1 MKRKSKLA
9 LIFII
14 SFFTFTLSGCIEK
27 KEGIKFEN
35 RDYLVYNIEKI
46 PKDLSMLD
54 NNNIREKDLLFAIFE
69 GLVKEDSKGNI
80 LPAIADDWTISKDGL
95 SYKFKIREDAKWSNG
110 NKITAEDFREFFQWI
125 LKEGKNNEYIK
136 ELKCI
141 YGVSEYM
148 NGRREFED
156 VAINA
161 KESNVLEIRLNNQ
174 CNYFLNILSHP
185 LLTLREK
192 NVFTDNYLGNY
203 HRVKFTGPFTINNI
217 KDEKEI
223 LLNKNKH
230 YWEDEKVLSNRIDF
244 IAVENQTDALI
255 KFEKDNPSIDLLV
268 DPPKNEINRLWE
280 KEYIELYPSFKTLN
294 LVFNLKNSEVSGNI
308 NFRQSIK
315 HSLSREI
322 VSDII
327 DNKNTILTGS
337 IIPSATSNERGGDL
351 GERDYSLFKP
361 NITVARDY
369 LKKSN
374 LNTKQQVI
382 TLIYKKDNTNKILS
396 ENIKNEL
403 EQALDIKV
411 NLEEYEEN
419 ELNKNLEDGK
429 FHMALLE
436 FSGTFDNP
444 ICFLNEWKIGSNS
457 FYTGYEN
464 INFDHYVNKAKNEQN
479 HMRKIEYIRKGEELL
494 LKDMPLIPFLN
505 LKTAIC
511 KKNYVKGVEA
521 NKNGNLYFNY
531 AYIDRE
537 GS

>member
-1 MKRKSKLA
+1 MKKRAKLTA
-9 LIFII
+9 FFIVF
-14 SFFTFTLSGCIEK
+14 FFTFTLSGCIEK
-27 KEGIKFEN
+27 KEGVKFEH
-35 RDYLVYNIEKI
+35 RDYLVYNIEKF

-69 GLVKEDSKGNI
+69 GLVREDSKGNI

-110 NKITAEDFREFFQWI
+110 SKITAEDFTNFFQWI

-141 YGVSEYM
+141 YGVSEYI

-161 KESNVLEIRLNNQ
+161 KGNDILEIRLNNQ

-192 NVFTDNYLGNY
+192 SIFTDNYLGNY
-203 HRVKFTGPFTINNI
+203 HKVKFTGPFTINTI

-223 LLNKNKH
+223 VLKKNAN
-230 YWEDEKVLSNRIDF
+230 YWEEEKVPSNRIDF
-244 IAVENQTDALI
+244 VAVENQTDALI

-268 DPPKNEINRLWE
+268 DPPKNEINRLYE
-280 KEYIELYPSFKTLN
+280 KEHIELYPSFKTLN
-294 LVFNLKNSEVSGNI
+294 LVFNLRDSKVGGNI
-308 NFRQSIK
+308 NFRQGIK
-315 HSLSREI
+315 HSLSRNI
-322 VSDII
+322 LSDII
-327 DNKNTILTGS
+327 DNKNTILTSS
-337 IIPSATSNERGGDL
+337 IIPSSTSNERGGDL
-351 GERDYSLFKP
+351 GERDYNSLKP
-361 NITVARDY
+361 NITVAREY
-369 LKKSN
+369 LKESN
-374 LNTKQQVI
+374 LDIKEQVI
-382 TLIYKKDNTNKILS
+382 TLVYKKDNTNKILS
-396 ENIKNEL
+396 DNIKNEL
-403 EQALDIKV
+403 EEALDIKV

-419 ELNKNLEDGK
+419 ELNKKLEEGK

-444 ICFLNEWKIGSNS
+444 ICFLNKWKIGSNG

-464 INFDHYVNKAKNEQN
+464 INFDHYVNKAKNEKN
-479 HMRKIEYIRKGEELL
+479 HIKKMEYIEKGEELL

-511 KKNYVKGVEA
+511 KKDYVKGVEA